1 MAKLRTQEVE
11 KLLKD
16 FPLYSQDGK
25 GAEALVLCKFFIGSI
40 TWYITEGSQEGE
52 DFTLFGL
59 TCNGEEAEFGY
70 VSLNELDGVELRVN
84 IKDRRQKGEESFIT
98 LEVERD
104 LHFQPITLK
113 ELAGTDETVR
123 RHLLLL
129 EYIKE

>member
-1 MAKLRTQEVE
+1 MAKLRSPEVE
-11 KLLKD
+11 NLLKD

-40 TWYITEGSQEGE
+40 TWYITEGSEEGE
-52 DFTLFGL
+52 DFTLYGL

-70 VSLNELDGVELRVN
+70 ISLNELEGIEV
-84 IKDRRQKGEESFIT
+84 KSESKTGKESSIT

-104 LHFQPITLK
+104 LHFQPISLK
-113 ELAGTDETVR
+113 ELAKKDETVK
-123 RHLLLL
+123 RHLLLM